1 MEPKKLNQILKDHE
15 LWLLDPTKGKRANLC
30 NANLRYA
37 DLSNADLYRADLRY
51 ANLSNSDLRYAD
63 LRYANLRGANLDCSC
78 WPLWCGSLNAI
89 IDDRIKAQLLYHF
102 LSVAPEFKTKRLVK
116 FANTF
121 HRIPEVPK
129 LKENKK

>member
-37 DLSNADLYRADLRY
+37 DLSNADLYR
-51 ANLSNSDLRYAD
+51 AD